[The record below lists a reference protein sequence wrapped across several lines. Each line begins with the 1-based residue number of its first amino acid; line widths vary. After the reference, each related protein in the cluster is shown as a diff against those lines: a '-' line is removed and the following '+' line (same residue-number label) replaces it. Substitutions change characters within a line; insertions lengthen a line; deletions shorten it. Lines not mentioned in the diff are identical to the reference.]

1 MKKKDRV
8 IKRLSAMLLTF
19 VFALTFIPMADVMEV
34 QAATSGT
41 ISFSG
46 ATGVT
51 LASDA
56 QSATVTY
63 DHGSLTVSTSDN
75 HAMTLNG
82 AVLSV
87 DNAADNATFR
97 ISASA
102 NSGYACYYNG
112 NAVNGNLNDLSI
124 IPNQTLN
131 DVSFLGQYSIKLSG
145 ATLSGSGSSIT
156 ATYTNGTITIGGS
169 DMATV
174 GDVIFST
181 AANFTLTPSPAE
193 GYQCRIDGS
202 VVSGATSVSGNQNNA
217 SGRPVNIEFESA
229 QSGGGNTG
237 NYAIAFTVT
246 GNPNCL
252 GAIKVNNTMANRD
265 VNGAFSVSV
274 QEQDNFTI
282 ELEAEYACTITS
294 ASISGMPCEVDAS
307 GHMATAT
314 VGKANS
320 YTINITGTIDP
331 NEVNI
336 LWTYDPAEQYGAWS
350 EAYIDR
356 NTGSVSLVSIV
367 RGTDTVWSAGMPQDG
382 SPYDGTHGVSI
393 NSDGGYVQCYL
404 GDVVT
409 LTFVP
414 AAGYQLSS
422 ASLNNRTL
430 VAQAAQSTFSVTMDG
445 LFHLAGAFTAAEPQT
460 SVASSSNV
468 SSLLSS
474 NTNASL
480 TTGTMAVVATGSQP
494 DPSQS
499 SLKSAMGADG
509 GDYLSTVETLDID
522 MFNIVSKGGAASYT
536 SDSSNY
542 WTTQKTELSTPATL
556 FLGVSSS
563 GLQSG
568 ETYSVVMEHDGVLT
582 EIDNAVY
589 NSTSQQLR
597 FSSAN
602 YSNYTIIKRKGNP
615 ETGSDTAYAR
625 ATTPVWN
632 FGPVYTGRSYHAAH
646 DYEWRTLKEA
656 TEDEDGEYAYVCRTC
671 GDVRYRVPIGAYAT
685 FNINTQNKIRNA
697 AKDATVEIS
706 TTRWISFHRMVMDAL
721 RERPDVTLKVNYLSD
736 GYKGDPMTFTIPAG
750 TDTGALPDENGY
762 AGFKFLGGIFGATA
776 RQ

>member
-8 IKRLSAMLLTF
+8 IKRLGAMLLTLIL
-19 VFALTFIPMADVMEV
+19 ALTFIPVADVMEV
-34 QAATSGT
+34 QAAGTATFSIEAPAGIEFNNMSLDYQFYSDTAGSTQVGDHGHIQITAANRTGTSGAVNIPDT
-41 ISFSG
+41 AQSVRIEL
-46 ATGVT
+46 T
-51 LASDA
+51 LAGKA
-56 QSATVTY
+56 L
-63 DHGSLTVSTSDN
+63 GSTS
-75 HAMTLNG
+75 
-82 AVLSV
+82 SV
-87 DNAADNATFR
+87 
-97 ISASA
+97 
-102 NSGYACYYNG
+102 
-112 NAVNGNLNDLSI
+112 
-124 IPNQTLN
+124 
-131 DVSFLGQYSIKLSG
+131 
-145 ATLSGSGSSIT
+145 
-156 ATYTNGTITIGGS
+156 TIGGTAQNIDGLS
-169 DMATV
+169 SNAASQLFTFTQGQAISAAIV
-174 GDVIFST
+174 
-181 AANFTLTPSPAE
+181 AANPGGGGGT
-193 GYQCRIDGS
+193 
-202 VVSGATSVSGNQNNA
+202 
-217 SGRPVNIEFESA
+217 
-229 QSGGGNTG
+229 GGNTG
-237 NYAIAFTVT
+237 NYAISFTVT
-246 GNPNCL
+246 GNSDCL

-294 ASISGMPCEVDAS
+294 ASISGTPCEVDAS
-307 GHMATAT
+307 GHTATAT

-350 EAYIDR
+350 DAYIDR

-367 RGTDTVWSAGMPQDG
+367 RNGIQVWAAGGPADG
-382 SPYDGTHGVSI
+382 SPYDGSHVVSI
-393 NSDGGYVQCYL
+393 NDMGGYVQCYL

-409 LTFVP
+409 LAFVP
-414 AAGYQLSS
+414 TAGNQLSS
-422 ASLNNRTL
+422 ASLNGQTL
-430 VAQAAQSTFSVTMDG
+430 VAQDAQSTFSVTMNG
-445 LFHLAGAFTAAEPQT
+445 RFHLEGAFTAADAQA
-460 SVASSSNV
+460 SVSSSSKV
-468 SSLLSS
+468 SSLTSS

-480 TTGTMAVVATGSQP
+480 ATGTMAVVATGSQP

-499 SLKSAMGADG
+499 SLKSAMGADAS
-509 GDYLSTVETLDID
+509 DYLSTVETLDID
-522 MFNIVSKGGAASYT
+522 MFNIVSKGGAATYA

-556 FLGVSSS
+556 FLGVSSA

-568 ETYSVVMEHDGVLT
+568 ETFSVVMEHDGVLT

-597 FSSAN
+597 FSSGN

-615 ETGSDTAYAR
+615 ETSSDTAYAR

-632 FGPVYTGRSYHAAH
+632 FGPVYTGRSYHTTH
-646 DYEWRTLKEA
+646 EYEWRTLKEA
-656 TEDEDGEYAYVCRTC
+656 TEEEDGEYAYVCRTC

-736 GYKGDPMTFTIPAG
+736 GYKGDPMTFTIPKG
-750 TDTGALPDENGY
+750 TDTEALPDENGY